1 MLNITELLAD
11 AFVRRLREGYE
22 HNFNGKQG
30 EYAGKIA
37 SAARSALANIAN
49 SDALY
54 HNVEHTIHV
63 TLVGQALLRG
73 KHLKEST
80 VSPRDWLQVIISLL
94 CHDIGYVKGI
104 CEADGDG
111 LYATGSGDM
120 RIKLP
125 DGATDASLMAYHVDR
140 GKLYVDEHFRAD
152 PVIDVESIKRNI
164 ELTRFP
170 IPASDDPPNTT
181 DYPAL
186 VRAADLIGQLGDPR
200 YLKKV
205 PALFYELEE
214 TGFNKTTGYDSPG
227 DLLVNYPEFYWTN
240 VYPYIS
246 DALGYLSVTPEGEQI
261 IASLYAN
268 LSFAERLAPPI
279 SSLRPAAKPSSSR

>member
-22 HNFNGKQG
+22 QNFGGKPR
-30 EYAGKIA
+30 EYADTIA
-37 SAARSALANIAN
+37 SAARSALASIAN

-73 KHLKEST
+73 KHLKENW
-80 VSPRDWLQVIISLL
+80 VSPQDWLHVVISLL

-111 LYATGSGDM
+111 LYATGSGA
-120 RIKLP
+120 RRVRLP
-125 DGATDASLMAYHVDR
+125 YGATDASLMAYHVDR
-140 GKLYVDEHFRAD
+140 GKLYVDERFRTD
-152 PVIDVESIKRNI
+152 PAIDIDAIKRNI

-170 IPASDDPPNTT
+170 IPDSDDPPNTA

-214 TGFNKTTGYDSPG
+214 TGFNETTGYHSPG

-240 VYPYIS
+240 VYPYIP
-246 DALGYLSVTPEGEQI
+246 DALGYLSVTAEGEAI

-268 LSFAERLAPPI
+268 LSLAERLAPPI
-279 SSLRPAAKPSSSR
+279 SSLRPAAKPSRAR